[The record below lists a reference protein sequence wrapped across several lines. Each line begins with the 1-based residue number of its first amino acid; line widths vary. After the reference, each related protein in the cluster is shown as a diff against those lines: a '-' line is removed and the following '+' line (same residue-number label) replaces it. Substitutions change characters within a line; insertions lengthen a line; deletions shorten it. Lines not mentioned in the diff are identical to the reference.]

1 MKSICSEIVRTMSLP
16 IKKPFTESAAD
27 NGPKS
32 DLEKN
37 SEDEDIF
44 ENIDRRLNQLL
55 ARATKI
61 ENALNKLNEANNNK
75 DDVLD
80 MDANDMGFDENAALS
95 VNLADGDFEGDS
107 GETEYSDFDFD
118 GTEFLDDDDP
128 LDNAGDG
135 LIETFDEIDLNVHDD

>member
-16 IKKPFTESAAD
+16 IKKPFTESATD

-32 DLEKN
+32 EQDKN

-80 MDANDMGFDENAALS
+80 MDANDMGFDENAALN

-107 GETEYSDFDFD
+107 AETEYSDFDID
-118 GTEFLDDDDP
+118 GTDFLDDDP
-128 LDNAGDG
+128 LENAGDG
-135 LIETFDEIDLNVHDD
+135 LIESFDEIDLNVHDD

>member
-1 MKSICSEIVRTMSLP
+1 MSLP
-16 IKKPFTESAAD
+16 TKNPFTEAPAD
-27 NGPKS
+27 NKPKS
-32 DLEKN
+32 EQDKN

-80 MDANDMGFDENAALS
+80 MDANDMGFDENVALN
-95 VNLADGDFEGDS
+95 VNLEDFEGDS
-107 GETEYSDFDFD
+107 GETEYSDFDID
-118 GTEFLDDDDP
+118 GTDFLDDDP
-128 LDNAGDG
+128 LEYAEDG
-135 LIETFDEIDLNVHDD
+135 LVESFDEIDLNVHDD

>member
-1 MKSICSEIVRTMSLP
+1 MSLP
-16 IKKPFTESAAD
+16 TKSPFTEAAAD
-27 NGPKS
+27 NAPKS
-32 DLEKN
+32 EQDKN

-80 MDANDMGFDENAALS
+80 MDANDMGFDENLALNE
-95 VNLADGDFEGDS
+95 NLEEFEGDS
-107 GETEYSDFDFD
+107 AETEYSDFDID
-118 GTEFLDDDDP
+118 CTDFLDDDP
-128 LDNAGDG
+128 LENAEDG
-135 LIETFDEIDLNVHDD
+135 LVEGFDEIDLNVHDD